1 MEAVLMVTVIVS
13 ALVLS
18 MGLGMLAIVGLMNI
32 ISRFMAK

>member
-32 ISRFMAK
+32 ISRFMTK